1 MIVMPKLE
9 AHPRVVAV
17 AKAID
22 GKRTKFSIAGV
33 SGLILECAPD
43 GARAWYARYQI
54 GHGRANRTMRYHRLG
69 SFDPKAPD
77 YLTLGQAKD
86 RASAHQTDAKRDGHD
101 AFAEARGLGK
111 GGTFDALFSR
121 WLERH
126 AKVQKRSWTQDESR
140 YRIHIK
146 DRLGASVAADLK
158 RRDIIE
164 ALDDI
169 TDDVSGVTANR
180 CQAIISAVLKW
191 ALDEDLIEN
200 SPAHG
205 IRKRGQEVQRERV
218 LTDDET
224 RAFWTALRGAPLD
237 RAIKL
242 LLLLGQRRT
251 EVASAGTNEL
261 QHSTWHIP
269 GERTKN
275 SLPHIVPLTPLAR
288 ELFGSGNAIHPSMLS
303 HRVQDIVRDLAIVDF
318 RLHDLRHCAATG
330 MAALGVPRDIR
341 ERVQNQITGRRQSI
355 GARYDQHEYS
365 VEKRRALVLWQDR
378 LLEIVEGRPASGAR
392 W

>member
-1 MIVMPKLE
+1 MPKLQ
-9 AHPRVVAV
+9 AHPRVVAT
-17 AKAID
+17 ATAID
-22 GKRTKFSIAGV
+22 GKRTKYSITGA
-33 SGLILECAPD
+33 SGLLLECAPD
-43 GARAWYARYQI
+43 GSRSWYARYQV
-54 GHGRANRTMRYHRLG
+54 GHGRSGRTRRYQRLG

-86 RASAHQTDAKRDGHD
+86 KAGALQTDAKRDGKD

-111 GGTFDALFSR
+111 GGTFDVLFER

-126 AKVQKRSWTQDESR
+126 AKVQKRSWSQDESR

-146 DRLGASVAADLK
+146 DRLGRFVAADLK

-169 TDDVSGVTANR
+169 ADDVSGVTANR
-180 CQAIISAVLKW
+180 CQAVISAVLKW
-191 ALDEDLIEN
+191 ALDEDLIEV

-218 LTDDET
+218 LSDGET
-224 RAFWTALRGAPLD
+224 RALWRALRDTPMD

-251 EVASAGTNEL
+251 EVAAANVDEL
-261 QHSTWHIP
+261 RHDAWHIP

-275 SLPHIVPLTPLAR
+275 SLPNIVPLTPLAR
-288 ELFGSGNAIHPSMLS
+288 KLFGSGFTFHPSNLS
-303 HRVQDIVRDLAIVDF
+303 HRVRDLVIGLGIVDF

-330 MAALGVPRDIR
+330 MAAIGIPRDLR

-355 GARYDQHEYS
+355 GARYDQHEYT
-365 VEKRRALVLWQDR
+365 VEKRRALQLWEQR
-378 LLEIVEGRPASGAR
+378 LMEIVENRPPSGLR